1 MTKSTPTGPYHT
13 AQSAATYLDYS
24 YDRFRLLARKHQ
36 IPRRGPGKNRFAQ
49 SDLDHFMIDPEVF
62 LDAPLPVKPK
72 KRKTK
77 TIPM

>member
-1 MTKSTPTGPYHT
+1 MTKLTPTGPYHT

-49 SDLDHFMIDPEVF
+49 SDLDLFMVDPEAF
-62 LDAPLPVKPK
+62 LDAPVAVKPK
-72 KRKTK
+72 RRKVK
-77 TIPM
+77 KL